1 MRKTNNTRSSTGKS
15 FKTKD
20 ANKAFKKPFG
30 TKSYSDRPKRDGDSF
45 SDKDEKPKK
54 RFESAG
60 ERPAYKKTD
69 SSDKKYSDKPKR
81 SFGSSDERKPFKKS
95 FGGDKDSKYSDRP
108 KRSFG
113 SSDERKPF
121 KKEYGDKDS
130 KYSDK
135 PKRSFANS
143 DERKPFKKSFGG
155 DKDFKFGDK
164 PKRSFGSSDER
175 KPFKKEY
182 GDKDSKH
189 SDKPK
194 RSFGSS
200 DERKPYKKDF
210 ADKDSKYNDRP
221 KRSFGSSDER
231 KPFKK
236 EYGDKDSKYS
246 DKPKRSFGSS
256 DDKKPSRKFNDTPS
270 ADKDEKVSRRR
281 SSRSFD
287 ENSEQTKRVKFDDFE
302 EGNTFSNAS
311 KNDGDKKRSKKPDLI
326 KRTASADGLTRL
338 NKYLSNA
345 GIASR
350 RDADVLITSGVVKV
364 NGVVIDQLGYKI
376 KAGDVVTYGDAA
388 VKSERKVYLL
398 LNKPKDYIT
407 TVDDPQERKTVM
419 ELIKGACK
427 ERLYPVG
434 RLDRNTTG
442 LLLFTNDG
450 EITTKLTHPK
460 FGVKKVY
467 HVSLNKGLKT
477 EDFKAITEGVE
488 LEDGIVKAD
497 DLAFVGEGKKE
508 IGIEIHSGRNRIVRR
523 LFEHLGYDVIKLDR
537 VVFAGLTKKDLA
549 RGKHRFLTAKEISF
563 LQMIG

>member
-1 MRKTNNTRSSTGKS
+1 MRKTNSSKSGAGSKPKS
-15 FKTKD
+15 FKIKD
-20 ANKAFKKPFG
+20 SKKAFKKPFG
-30 TKSYSDRPKRDGDSF
+30 SKSYSDKPKKDDGSY
-45 SDKDEKPKK
+45 SDREEKPKRK
-54 RFESAG
+54 FESSG
-60 ERPAYKKTD
+60 ERPSYKSTEGTDKKYGDKKRRSFGSAEEKKPYKKSFGGD
-69 SSDKKYSDKPKR
+69 KESKYSDKPKKSFGSSEERKPFKKSFGGDKESKYSDKPKR

-95 FGGDKDSKYSDRP
+95 FGGDK
-108 KRSFG
+108 
-113 SSDERKPF
+113 E
-121 KKEYGDKDS
+121 S

-135 PKRSFANS
+135 PKRSFGNS
-143 DERKPFKKSFGG
+143 DERKPFKKSFGD
-155 DKDFKFGDK
+155 DKESKYSDK

-175 KPFKKEY
+175 KPFKKSY
-182 GDKDSKH
+182 
-189 SDKPK
+189 
-194 RSFGSS
+194 
-200 DERKPYKKDF
+200 
-210 ADKDSKYNDRP
+210 
-221 KRSFGSSDER
+221 
-231 KPFKK
+231 
-236 EYGDKDSKYS
+236 
-246 DKPKRSFGSS
+246 S
-256 DDKKPSRKFNDTPS
+256 DDKKSFGSKKSESKSSDSVKF
-270 ADKDEKVSRRR
+270 DKDEKTSKRR
-281 SSRSFD
+281 SSRSFNED
-287 ENSEQTKRVKFDDFE
+287 SDQTKRVKFDDFE
-302 EGNTFSNAS
+302 DGNTFSNAS
-311 KNDGDKKRSKKPDLI
+311 KNDSGKKAKKPDLI

-350 RDADVLITSGVVKV
+350 RDADVLIQSGVVKV
-364 NGVVIDQLGYKI
+364 NGVVVDQLGYKI
-376 KAGDVVTYGDAA
+376 KAGDTVTYGDAA

-407 TVDDPQERKTVM
+407 TVEDPQDRKTVM

-537 VVFAGLTKKDLA
+537 VVFAGLTKKDLS
-549 RGKHRFLTAKEISF
+549 RGKHRFLTAKEIGF